1 LLDAIAAR
9 GPRRGVVFEQFDR
22 EYEPMLQ
29 QLMAKTGVDAE
40 DVAAAVR
47 FNRKGWNWTFYKP
60 LVEIALRHGM
70 TLHAGNLSREAA
82 AQIARRGM
90 AALEPA
96 AIAAL
101 RLDDGWSEARER
113 ALREIIAQGHC
124 GALPDTAV
132 RPMTLAQRAR
142 DATLAQA
149 LLSVDRERAV
159 LIAGNGHVRRD
170 LAVPVYLS
178 AAAAGK
184 ASCALG
190 ILEVEA
196 GHRDPRAY
204 LHSAASDAHRYDF
217 AFFTP
222 RWERPDPCDAFRR

>member
-1 LLDAIAAR
+1 
-9 GPRRGVVFEQFDR
+9 VN
-22 EYEPMLQ
+22 
-29 QLMAKTGVDAE
+29 
-40 DVAAAVR
+40 

-70 TLHAGNLSREAA
+70 AIHAGNLSREAA
-82 AQIARRGM
+82 APIARRGM

-96 AIAAL
+96 TIAAL
-101 RLDDGWSEARER
+101 RLDLGWNEAREH

-124 GALPDTAV
+124 GALPQAAIAS
-132 RPMTLAQRAR
+132 MTIAQRAR

-149 LLSVDRERAV
+149 LLSVDRERAL

-178 AAAAGK
+178 AAGK
-184 ASCALG
+184 DSCALG

-196 GHRDPRAY
+196 GRRDARAY
-204 LHSAASDAHRYDF
+204 LHAAASDAHRYDF

-222 RWERPDPCDAFRR
+222 RWQRPDPCAAFERR